1 MGLKS
6 IFTLSVLIFSMST
19 AFSCYAQGDVVHR
32 EAVSNEMAGEATLTT
47 EVKDKSV
54 HGVSLSPSKEDII
67 AAASNTVATASNTIS
82 YLSTFFAIG
91 TTVIVI
97 VLTVAG
103 IIMQFIGKRQRQH
116 YLEEIAKV
124 FDKNDEVKQI
134 FVQHVI
140 QDGEFKNLVK
150 DAIKAAA
157 REEAQKVLEVYE
169 AKKAK
174 DKVKEALGDVISD

>member
-1 MGLKS
+1 
-6 IFTLSVLIFSMST
+6 V
-19 AFSCYAQGDVVHR
+19 AFGCYAQS
-32 EAVSNEMAGEATLTT
+32 ET
-47 EVKDKSV
+47 ELIKADSKGKTEFTARVNTVKKVEVNDV
-54 HGVSLSPSKEDII
+54 HGVPPVYPTNADII

-91 TTVIVI
+91 TTIIVI

-103 IIMQFIGKRQRQH
+103 IVMQLIGKKQRQH

-169 AKKAK
+169 AQKAK
-174 DKVKEALGDVISD
+174 DKVKEALGDVISE